1 MSINLIVE
9 IDASEVG
16 ALIKDNPLK
25 VSEHFKTGEIVEGTD
40 FSYQQDL
47 LVIPMGD
54 TAETNMRSLTETL
67 MEQLSMFHE
76 FFKDSLQ
83 KFPTLKW
90 YIEMNVDYNMSYPL
104 HATVLSELAR
114 YQLSIEILPVSE

>member
-54 TAETNMRSLTETL
+54 AAETNMRSLTETL